1 MPAHYNQPLEAF
13 YYLNNFQMVLDWLA
27 QRYPDL
33 LAPHE
38 SQFIEN
44 FTRLPRPSRALLV
57 RMVMRKGEFFRA
69 SKLQYPEIGPTP
81 DATAALIALNW
92 LEPQPTLNIEQLFA
106 LFTKLELAQLLAL
119 PPQLAKTKKSEQ
131 LAALQAARNMQQG
144 SLCAWFGAQYAQS
157 EPLYHLR
164 IMPLCERFRL
174 MFFGNLHQDW
184 SEFILSDLG
193 IYQWEKVD
201 IAPTARG
208 FQSREDIDHYL
219 RLFQCREQWQQGAS
233 IEQTLATLA
242 NIPVSAQNW
251 LERRRERL
259 LFSLGQAFEREQNF
273 SAAHELYQGNSSPEA
288 RIRQLRVLIRSEQY
302 PAAHA
307 LAQQMIAPNAA
318 PMASEVELQHLQRIL
333 PRLHKK
339 LPADFAKL
347 LLASSQTHK
356 VPELRYTLPASNQ
369 HSVEQLAAQHLAR
382 AHADKHADADQPAL
396 VFYVENTLINS
407 LFGLLCWDAIFYA
420 LPGAFFNPY
429 QRGPVD
435 LHSPDFYP
443 RRQAQFDI
451 CLAQLDSDAY
461 QATIWQAYHAKQGLQ
476 SNFVTWQS
484 LSAELLEHAL
494 LCIPAAHLR
503 HCFQRLLQDIA
514 SNRSGWPD
522 LIQFWPATR
531 SYRMVEVK
539 GPGDRLQDNQ
549 IRCIQY
555 CAQHQIP
562 ISVCYVEYASDEILS
577 GTAP

>member
-1 MPAHYNQPLEAF
+1 
-13 YYLNNFQMVLDWLA
+13 MVLDWLA

-33 LAPHE
+33 LDPGE

-44 FTRLPRPSRALLV
+44 FTQLAKPSRALLV
-57 RMVMRKGEFFRA
+57 RMVMRKGELFRA
-69 SKLQYPEIGPTP
+69 SKLQYPEIGATP
-81 DATAALIALNW
+81 DAAAPLIALNW
-92 LEPQPTLNIEQLFA
+92 LDPQPTLTIEQLFA

-119 PPQLAKTKKSEQ
+119 PPQLAKAKKSEQ
-131 LAALQAARNMQQG
+131 LATLQTAGNMQEG
-144 SLCAWFGAQYAQS
+144 NLSAWFGADYAQS
-157 EPLYHLR
+157 EPLYQLR

-208 FQSREDIDHYL
+208 FQSRADIDHYL

-233 IEQTLATLA
+233 IEQTLNTLA
-242 NIPVSAQNW
+242 NIPVSAQSW

-273 SAAHELYQGNSSPEA
+273 SAAHELYQDNSSPEA
-288 RIRQLRVLIRSEQY
+288 RIRQLRVLIRNEQY

-307 LAQQMIAPNAA
+307 LAQQMIAPDATT
-318 PMASEVELQHLQRIL
+318 MASEVELQHLQRIL

-339 LPADFAKL
+339 LPADFTKL
-347 LLASSQTHK
+347 VLASRGAHE

-382 AHADKHADADQPAL
+382 AHADAHADKHADQPAP

-407 LFGLLCWDAIFYA
+407 LFGLLCWDAIFCA

-435 LHSPDFYP
+435 LLSPDFYP
-443 RRQAQFDI
+443 RRQTQFDI
-451 CLAQLDSDAY
+451 CLAQLDSDAW
-461 QATIWQAYHAKQGLQ
+461 QATIWQTYHSKQGLQ
-476 SNFVTWQS
+476 SNFVTWQI
-484 LSAELLEHAL
+484 LSPELLEHAL

-531 SYRMVEVK
+531 SYRMIEVK
-539 GPGDRLQDNQ
+539 GPGDKLQDNQ

-562 ISVCYVEYASDEILS
+562 ISVCYVDYASDEVLS
-577 GTAP
+577 SAAPPCGAP

>member
-1 MPAHYNQPLEAF
+1 
-13 YYLNNFQMVLDWLA
+13 MVLDWLA

-33 LAPHE
+33 LDPGE

-44 FTRLPRPSRALLV
+44 FTQLAKPSRALLV
-57 RMVMRKGEFFRA
+57 RMVMRKGELFRA
-69 SKLQYPEIGPTP
+69 SKLQYPEIGATP
-81 DATAALIALNW
+81 DAAAPLIALNW
-92 LEPQPTLNIEQLFA
+92 LDPQPTLTIEQLFA
-106 LFTKLELAQLLAL
+106 LFTKPELAQLLAL
-119 PPQLAKTKKSEQ
+119 PPQLAKAKKSEQ
-131 LAALQAARNMQQG
+131 LATLQTAGNMQEG
-144 SLCAWFGAQYAQS
+144 NLSAWFGADYAQS
-157 EPLYHLR
+157 EPLYQLR

-208 FQSREDIDHYL
+208 FQSRADIDHYL

-233 IEQTLATLA
+233 IEQTLNTLA
-242 NIPVSAQNW
+242 NIPVSAQSW

-273 SAAHELYQGNSSPEA
+273 SAAHELYQDNSSPEA
-288 RIRQLRVLIRSEQY
+288 RIRQLRVLIRNEQY

-307 LAQQMIAPNAA
+307 LAQQMIAPDATT
-318 PMASEVELQHLQRIL
+318 MASEVELQHLQRIL

-339 LPADFAKL
+339 LPADFTKL
-347 LLASSQTHK
+347 VLASRGAHE

-382 AHADKHADADQPAL
+382 AHADAHADKHADQPAP

-407 LFGLLCWDAIFYA
+407 LFGLLCWDAIFCA

-435 LHSPDFYP
+435 LLSPDFYP
-443 RRQAQFDI
+443 RRQTQFDI
-451 CLAQLDSDAY
+451 CLAQLDSDAW
-461 QATIWQAYHAKQGLQ
+461 QATIWQTYHSKQGLQ
-476 SNFVTWQS
+476 SNFVTWQI
-484 LSAELLEHAL
+484 LSPELLEHAL

-531 SYRMVEVK
+531 SYRMIEVK
-539 GPGDRLQDNQ
+539 GPGDKLQDNQ

-562 ISVCYVEYASDEILS
+562 ISVCYVDYASDEVLS
-577 GTAP
+577 SAAPPCGAP